1 MSDLVKRLAIAEE
14 NRLRRQ
20 ESSTCE
26 IGPGVMTEAAALIKF
41 QAARIKALEAG
52 LKPFAELKPV
62 AWSLDADMFY
72 IATNDIRHAASLLEK
87 KGPDQ

>member
-1 MSDLVKRLAIAEE
+1 MSDLVNGWSCDERGRDGKSCRNSHGCHCKTITAQIETSA
-14 NRLRRQ
+14 
-20 ESSTCE
+20 T
-26 IGPGVMTEAAALIKF
+26 
-41 QAARIKALEAG
+41 QAARIEALEAA

-87 KGPDQ
+87 P

>member
-1 MSDLVKRLAIAEE
+1 MSDLVERLLDRARAYSP
-14 NRLRRQ
+14 Q
-20 ESSTCE
+20 ELTHQLLVE
-26 IGPGVMTEAAALIKF
+26 T
-41 QAARIKALEAG
+41 AARIKALEAG

-87 KGPDQ
+87 KP